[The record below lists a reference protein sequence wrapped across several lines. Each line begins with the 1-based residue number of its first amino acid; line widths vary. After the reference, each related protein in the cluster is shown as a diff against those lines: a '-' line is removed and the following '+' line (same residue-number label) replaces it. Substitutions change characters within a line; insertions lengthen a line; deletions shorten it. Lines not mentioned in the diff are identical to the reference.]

1 VTAWLTGL
9 QMRPFILALYLL
21 GFSSTTPTSVVEGA
35 SLFDYG
41 VTWEQF
47 LRSVRVQRH
56 LWQDTASRTE
66 VPPEFVE
73 RLKRVSSGLRILIVT
88 EDWCADSVHTVPYI
102 ARLAERVGIGLRI
115 VDRTTGKPVMSRY
128 RTLDH
133 RVATPLVLLIRN
145 ERDVGA
151 WVERPMALQSWFLA
165 MRSQHD
171 SQRLAR
177 KEEWYTRDRGDSTL
191 AEIVALA
198 EKAGGGR

>member
-1 VTAWLTGL
+1 
-9 QMRPFILALYLL
+9 MRSFIIALYLL
-21 GFSSTTPTSVVEGA
+21 GLSSRPQLSSVERA
-35 SLFDYG
+35 SLFDQG

-47 LRSVRVQRH
+47 LKSVRIQRR
-56 LWQDTASRTE
+56 LWQDIASRTE
-66 VPPEFVE
+66 IPPEFVD

-88 EDWCADSVHTVPYI
+88 EDWCSDSVHTVPYI

-115 VDRTTGKPVMSRY
+115 VDRTIGKPVMSRY

-145 ERDVGA
+145 DRDAGA
-151 WVERPMALQSWFLA
+151 WVERPSALQAWFLA

-177 KEEWYTRDRGDSTL
+177 KEEWYIRDRGESTL
-191 AEIVALA
+191 AEIVTLA